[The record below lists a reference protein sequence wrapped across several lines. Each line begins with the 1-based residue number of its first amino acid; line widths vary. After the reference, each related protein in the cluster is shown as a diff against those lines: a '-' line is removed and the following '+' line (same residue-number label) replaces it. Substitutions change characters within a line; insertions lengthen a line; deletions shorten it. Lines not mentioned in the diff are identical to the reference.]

1 MPNDPQLT
9 DTTPEA
15 EAVMTELYRR
25 MPVWKRVSGVF
36 ELGRISRG
44 LVMEQ
49 LRKRYP
55 NADAAELH
63 KRYAARVLSRDEV
76 IKAYGWDPEIEG
88 Y

>member
-1 MPNDPQLT
+1 MIDLEQT

-15 EAVMTELYRR
+15 DKVMTELYRG
-25 MPVWKRVSGVF
+25 MPVWKRVSAVF

-55 NADAAELH
+55 NADAEELH
-63 KRYAARVLSRDEV
+63 KRYAARVLSRDDV